1 MSYFQGLYGKIMVLI
16 LFLQICPL
24 YGNWFGGF
32 FSSSSTTSTSE
43 NEKKPSGR
51 TESFPGNNVAEFS
64 LELFTNQKG
73 VKMLE
78 NARNQIADVS
88 STNSCRKRAYSNL
101 LFGCSK
107 TLADE
112 ESRNRFSWDLTGCFL
127 QHTGRN
133 GLPRCDPKSTV
144 SKCLKTVDQQ
154 AVSVYL
160 EYHMETNNIC
170 YQLQ

>member
-1 MSYFQGLYGKIMVLI
+1 MVLI

-101 LFGCSK
+101 LSGCSK